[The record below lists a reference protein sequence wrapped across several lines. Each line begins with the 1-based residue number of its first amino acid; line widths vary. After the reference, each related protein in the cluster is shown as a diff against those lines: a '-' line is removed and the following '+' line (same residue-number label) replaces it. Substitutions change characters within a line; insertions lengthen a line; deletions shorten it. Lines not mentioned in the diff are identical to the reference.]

1 MEERI
6 PVTVL
11 TGFLGS
17 GKTTLLQ
24 RLLNCEEGAG
34 VAVMMNELGE
44 VSLDHLFV
52 QKLTET
58 TIVLKNGCI
67 CCTIR
72 EDLQTGLRELIDG
85 RSSGA
90 IAPFDRVVVET
101 TGLADPTPIAQTLD
115 GDLMLRRQVR
125 LANIITT
132 IDAIF
137 GAEQLGTHE
146 ESLRQAAIADR
157 LVLTKTDIATPEQT
171 ALAWKKIHQI
181 NPMAMVLDSNS
192 TESLWPLLFDIDP
205 FNPETKSSEVQSWL
219 TRLPGIKTADSIH
232 KEHEHSHGEGHHH
245 DDEEGNVHHY
255 HEGHHHGDNDI
266 QTFSIRTEKP
276 LNWTA
281 FAIWLSAL
289 VHRHGT
295 KILRIKGLL
304 NVPGALGPVVLNTV
318 QSHITPP
325 MHLDEWPDDDHS
337 SRIVF
342 IVQGISPKM
351 MQTSLEHFLS
361 ILE

>member
-1 MEERI
+1 MDNRI

-24 RLLNCEEGAG
+24 KLLNCEEGAG
-34 VAVMMNELGE
+34 VAVMVNELGE
-44 VSLDHLFV
+44 VALDHLFV
-52 QKLTET
+52 QKLTEST
-58 TIVLKNGCI
+58 VVLKNGCI
-67 CCTIR
+67 CCTMR
-72 EDLQTGLRELIDG
+72 EDLQTGLHELIDG
-85 RSSGA
+85 RSKGI

-132 IDAIF
+132 IDALF
-137 GAEQLGTHE
+137 GAEQIDSHK

-157 LVLTKTDIATPEQT
+157 IVLTKSDIATSDQLI
-171 ALAWKKIHQI
+171 LAKKKISEI
-181 NPMAMVLDSNS
+181 NPMATILDSNKS
-192 TESLWPLLFDIDP
+192 EALWSLLFDIDP
-205 FNPETKSSEVQSWL
+205 FNPETKNKEVQAWLDKLPEIRATKPLESEVHQEE
-219 TRLPGIKTADSIH
+219 PG
-232 KEHEHSHGEGHHH
+232 KEH
-245 DDEEGNVHHY
+245 HHY
-255 HEGHHHGDNDI
+255 HEGLHEDDNDI
-266 QTFSIRTEKP
+266 QTFSICTDKP
-276 LNWTA
+276 LDWTA

-289 VHRHGT
+289 VYRHGQ

-325 MHLDEWPDDDHS
+325 IHLDEWPDQDHS

-342 IVQGISPKM
+342 IVQGISPDIVRK
-351 MQTSLEHFLS
+351 SLKHFLS
-361 ILE
+361 LLEDENRK

>member
-1 MEERI
+1 MDKRI

-24 RLLNCEEGAG
+24 TLLNCKEGSG
-34 VAVMMNELGE
+34 VAVMINELGE
-44 VSLDHLFV
+44 VALDHLFV
-52 QKLTET
+52 QKLTES
-58 TIVLKNGCI
+58 TIVLKNGCV

-85 RSSGA
+85 YYSRAVS
-90 IAPFDRVVVET
+90 PFNRIVIET
-101 TGLADPTPIAQTLD
+101 TGLADPTPIAMTLD

-132 IDAIF
+132 VDAIF
-137 GAEQLGTHE
+137 GYEQIDNYE
-146 ESLRQAAIADR
+146 ESLRQAGIADR
-157 LVLTKTDIATPEQT
+157 IVLTKTDIATYEQIS
-171 ALAWKKIHQI
+171 AIKEKIHKV
-181 NPMAMVLDSNS
+181 NSMAMILDANK
-192 TESLWPLLFDIDP
+192 EKSLWDLLFHIDP
-205 FNPETKSSEVQSWL
+205 FDPNTKSFEVRQWL
-219 TRLPGIKTADSIH
+219 KNLPNIKSVDL
-232 KEHEHSHGEGHHH
+232 K
-245 DDEEGNVHHY
+245 HHY
-255 HEGHHHGDNDI
+255 HEEYHNDEGSI
-266 QTFSIRTEKP
+266 QTFSIRTEEP

-289 VHRHGT
+289 LHRYGK

-304 NVPGALGPVVLNTV
+304 NIPGALGPVVLNTV

-325 MHLDEWPDDDHS
+325 MHLDEWPDEDHS

-342 IVQGISPKM
+342 IVQGLLPNTIRN
-351 MQTSLEHFLS
+351 SLDTFLEV
-361 ILE
+361 LDK

>member
-1 MEERI
+1 MDKRI

-24 RLLNCEEGAG
+24 TLLNCKEGSG
-34 VAVMMNELGE
+34 VAVMINELGE
-44 VSLDHLFV
+44 VALDHLFV
-52 QKLTET
+52 QKLTES
-58 TIVLKNGCI
+58 TIVLKNGCV

-85 RSSGA
+85 FYSGA
-90 IAPFDRVVVET
+90 VSPFNRIVIET
-101 TGLADPTPIAQTLD
+101 TGLADPTPIAMTLD

-132 IDAIF
+132 VDAIF
-137 GAEQLGTHE
+137 GSEQIDNYE
-146 ESLRQAAIADR
+146 ESLRQTGIADR
-157 LVLTKTDIATPEQT
+157 IVLTKTDIATSKQISTIKE
-171 ALAWKKIHQI
+171 KIHKV
-181 NPMAMVLDSNS
+181 NSMAMILDANK
-192 TESLWPLLFDIDP
+192 EKSLWDLLFYIDP
-205 FNPETKSSEVQSWL
+205 FDPNTKSFEVRQWL
-219 TRLPGIKTADSIH
+219 KNLHNIKSVDL
-232 KEHEHSHGEGHHH
+232 K
-245 DDEEGNVHHY
+245 HHY
-255 HEGHHHGDNDI
+255 HEEYHNDEDGI
-266 QTFSIRTEKP
+266 QTFSIRTEEP

-289 VHRHGT
+289 LHRYGK

-304 NVPGALGPVVLNTV
+304 NIPGALGPVVLNTV

-325 MHLDEWPDDDHS
+325 MHLDEWPDEDHS

-342 IVQGISPKM
+342 IVQGLLPNTIRN
-351 MQTSLEHFLS
+351 SLDTFLEV
-361 ILE
+361 LDK